1 MEVFKLRIF
10 IRHESYLFLYVD
22 LLRKLAR
29 YLANSWIFLGREQI
43 TTPYPSPLK
52 NSNNDVLSVIA
63 VVAMGSCNET
73 AAAAVA
79 VCIISVDEHWA
90 PLL

>member
-1 MEVFKLRIF
+1 MDAEDSDPLQSSPFRFSKGWNDL
-10 IRHESYLFLYVD
+10 SFLH
-22 LLRKLAR
+22 
-29 YLANSWIFLGREQI
+29 
-43 TTPYPSPLK
+43 PLNFK